1 MAPIT
6 NLSGIS
12 TILNDQ
18 NANPND
24 VAAISAYS
32 EAEPLVVDLG
42 NAITLAQKGFAEFKL
57 S

>member
-24 VAAISAYS
+24 VAAITAYS

-42 NAITLAQKGFAEFKL
+42 NAITLAQKGFAAFKL